1 MIYMIYYKVTQ
12 NNGMFYIIKNE
23 ILFDYNKLTEMR
35 SKLINECSEIF
46 YHEYKCAYPNIAY
59 PNILCDG
66 EFIRNYKYKKVG
78 IKYGKGYAEDLD
90 EYLVSYY
97 EYKPPYIV
105 SLLTGIIK
113 GESNSLICLLDIL
126 NNDSELNIGVS
137 STGEINLIDEE
148 IKELLSSDRDVD
160 EIISKVKNLND
171 KKKSLEEHTLLN
183 VNQKPV
189 SLYYKSLR
197 ALFTYNPIDM
207 IAMEDVDKVL
217 NFFNYQIYNEKEFYK
232 SIKRIKKENN

>member
-46 YHEYKCAYPNIAY
+46 YHEYKCAY

-148 IKELLSSDRDVD
+148 IKELLSSDKDAN

-171 KKKSLEEHTLLN
+171 KKKSLEKHTLLN

>member
-46 YHEYKCAYPNIAY
+46 YHEYKCAYPNI
-59 PNILCDG
+59 LCDG

-90 EYLVSYY
+90 KYLVSYY

-160 EIISKVKNLND
+160 KIISKVKNLND

-197 ALFTYNPIDM
+197 GLFTYNPIDM

-217 NFFNYQIYNEKEFYK
+217 NFFNYQTYNEKEFYK

>member
-1 MIYMIYYKVTQ
+1 MKLSKRLISISNFIDDNSKVIDVGCDHALLDIYL
-12 NNGMFYIIKNE
+12 FKN
-23 ILFDYNKLTEMR
+23 K
-35 SKLINECSEIF
+35 K
-46 YHEYKCAYPNIAY
+46 NI
-59 PNILCDG
+59 
-66 EFIRNYKYKKVG
+66 
-78 IKYGKGYAEDLD
+78 
-90 EYLVSYY
+90 
-97 EYKPPYIV
+97 
-105 SLLTGIIK
+105 
-113 GESNSLICLLDIL
+113 SLIASDVRSGPLKQAKRNIDKYNCDIKVKLGYGISTIESDVDTVVIAGMGGDTIVDIL

-137 STGEINLIDEE
+137 SIGEINLIDEE
-148 IKELLSSDRDVD
+148 IKELLSSDRDVV